1 MINTSSSDIDLR
13 QFILT
18 DPVVTHIYWIPTW
31 SKKIQHKENKLR
43 TEVHFPGSWTL
54 VSEVKNNISLSAA
67 VISAG

>member
-18 DPVVTHIYWIPTW
+18 DPVVTHIYWTPT
-31 SKKIQHKENKLR
+31 KIQHKENKLR